1 MLFVVLAPILVALF
15 IPQISKIKHKVHTGY
30 FVALVPLIIF
40 IYFIQ
45 FVGSGFE
52 PFMQTVNWI
61 PSLGINLDFY
71 LDGLSLL
78 FVLLIS
84 GIGTLVVLYSIYY
97 LDTTERLGSFYVYLL
112 MFITAML
119 RSEEHT
125 SELQS

>member
-1 MLFVVLAPILVALF
+1 FFMLFPVITPILVALF
-15 IPQISKIKHKVHTGY
+15 IHQISKIKHKIHTVY
-30 FVALVPLIIF
+30 FVTLVRLIIF

-45 FVGSGFE
+45 FVRTGFY

-61 PSLGINLDFY
+61 PLLGINLDFY

-97 LDTTERLGSFYVYLL
+97 LDTTERLGSFYVY
-112 MFITAML
+112 
-119 RSEEHT
+119 
-125 SELQS
+125 